1 MTDNGRVVVV
11 GAGLAGLV
19 AARHLAEAGF
29 DVAVYER
36 EPEVGGRVRS
46 TREDGFVFDRGFQVL
61 FTAYPAARR
70 ELDYDDL
77 DLRRFAPGVVL
88 ARPGHR
94 SILSDPF
101 RDSAAFTETLF
112 NRNITMGDKWRV
124 LRLRRELRNRS
135 PAGIHAGSDRTIREY
150 LTVRGFSARFVEN
163 VAEPL
168 YGGITLDRSL
178 SSASEVF
185 AFTFGMLA
193 EGAAA
198 VPAAGMG
205 AIPEQLAA
213 QAREAGAE
221 IHLDS
226 RVVAVEKGDG
236 GAGVEVNGRGVEVDG
251 TGVGG
256 GATVE
261 ADAVVVATDPPTA
274 QELTGVESIPTDGR
288 GCATQYYALPFEK
301 DLGIGKRLVANT
313 REEGPN
319 HVAPLS
325 AVAPEYAPDGT
336 TLLSATY
343 LGRPDADDATLAD
356 RTREALGGWFPEHS
370 FAELELVHT
379 ARVPFAQFAQ
389 PPGVFETLPGVRAP
403 GGRVYLAGDFTRDSS
418 INGAMESGRQAAR
431 AVRADLQ

>member
-1 MTDNGRVVVV
+1 MTDNSRVVVA

-19 AARHLAEAGF
+19 AARHLADAGF

-46 TREDGFVFDRGFQVL
+46 TRENGFVFDRGFQVL

-77 DLRRFAPGVVL
+77 DLRRFAPGAVL

-101 RDSAAFTETLF
+101 RDPAAFTETLF

-135 PAGIHAGSDRTIREY
+135 PEDIDTGPDRTIREY
-150 LTVRGFSARFVEN
+150 LAVRGFSARFVEN
-163 VAEPL
+163 FAAPL
-168 YGGITLDRSL
+168 YGGITLDRTL

-185 AFTFGMLA
+185 EFTFEMLA

-205 AIPEQLAA
+205 AIPEQIAA
-213 QAREAGAE
+213 QARNGGAE
-221 IHLDS
+221 IHLES
-226 RVVAVEKGDG
+226 PVAAVENGDR
-236 GAGVEVNGRGVEVDG
+236 GASVEVDG
-251 TGVGG
+251 AGVGVG
-256 GATVE
+256 TTVE

-274 QELTGVESIPTDGR
+274 RELTGVESIPTEGR

-301 DLGIGKRLVANT
+301 DLGIGKRLVLNV

-325 AVAPEYAPDGT
+325 TVAPEYAPEGT

-343 LGRPDADDATLAD
+343 LGRPDADDATLAA
-356 RTREALGGWFPEHS
+356 RTCEALGGWFPEHS

-389 PPGVFETLPGVRAP
+389 PPGVFETLPGVRAA
-403 GGRVYLAGDFTRDSS
+403 GGRVYLAGDFTQDSS
-418 INGAMESGRQAAR
+418 IHGAMESGRQAAR